1 MKKYIQNSKS
11 WKDLNKTLEGFTKS
25 KRSKLAGDIFEYLT
39 KLYLKTAPQYKTKLK
54 NVYLLNEVPNNI
66 KKKLNLPNTDEGI
79 DLIAETFD
87 KEYWAIQCKYR
98 SDPNET
104 LTVKGDLSTFNNLA
118 FTYCK
123 NITHAIVCATVN
135 KPPKKI
141 KLLKS
146 IGFETLETWLALDDG
161 DLFTQIK
168 AKAVGKIYKPT
179 ILRPRPH
186 QVAAIKK
193 TIDHFKSNERG
204 KIIMPCGTG
213 KSLTAFWIAKQM
225 GVKSI
230 LVAVPSLA
238 LLQQTLKVWTREFL
252 INGIEPEW
260 FCVCSDGTVK
270 DEQDDYVTDTADLG
284 IKVDTD
290 PSLIK
295 QFLKKKTSKIKV
307 VFTTYQSGRA
317 TAKGSKG
324 FTYDLG
330 IMDEAHKT
338 VGSKTKEMAHLLH
351 QKNVRIKK
359 CIFMTATERLF
370 RGDSDEFMSMDDPR
384 DYGSLI
390 YELSFKEAI
399 NSKPPIISDYKIIT
413 FGITTPEIE
422 EIYQSNKYLEVKK
435 VLKDITAREFA
446 TAIALRKAIKKL
458 KIKNAISFHRS
469 IRRADN
475 FRVQQDL
482 ITKIFPSYGKLK
494 SFHVRGDMPTSD
506 RAIQMRNFAEGEGL
520 MTNARCLTE
529 GVDLPA
535 IDCVVFTDPK
545 RSKVDIVQAAGRAL
559 RLSKGKKFGYILIP
573 IFIPDGADFNE
584 AAEEQGFDDV
594 AITVRAL
601 ATTDTRITEYLRV
614 ISEGKK
620 PRGGSPVDGIT
631 SVNSLYKIEAEEFDK
646 AIKLKVWDK
655 VSKSNYRSYEEAKEY
670 LKNLHIKNS
679 REYGKKIKQLPLDFP
694 YHPERVYKFN
704 GWISWGDFLGTGYQH
719 EKQFLDY
726 KDAKKIIHKLK
737 LLSQY
742 EHRDYA
748 RKNPVF
754 FMKNNLST
762 YPAGYYIK
770 RGTWVSWGDYLGHGR
785 VADQFKKFLN
795 YKKAKKL
802 VHQLKFKKARDFGE
816 YAKLGKLPSNIPS
829 APQNHYKDKG
839 WISWHDFLG
848 TGFIEIKDRNYF
860 NFEEAKKHVKKLKI
874 KSATDFR
881 EKRKNKIISSRMPP
895 KPYKTY
901 KNSGWVSWGDF
912 LGTGILSSNQI
923 KYINYD
929 DAKKLLSSKK
939 ISSLTD
945 YRKIIKKEFQNQIPI
960 NPSKNYKNKEW
971 KGWQDFIGKEIIS
984 TQKINKKY
992 ISFKRAKS
1000 LIQSLGVKDK
1010 KEFKKKKLNNIIPDT
1025 IPLKPGRFY
1034 KGKGW
1039 VNFKDFIGV
1048 HQYFGYNQAKKI
1060 IKKYN
1065 IKSAKEFAEQHRNNK
1080 FPKQMPYSPS
1090 YFYKKQWKSWPIF
1103 LSSNPANEKVRE
1115 FVKFSEAKK
1124 IVRKLKL
1131 NTLKDWQLY
1140 SKSRRPNNIPGHP
1153 DHIYKNKGWKDWP
1166 DFFGKK
1172 K

>member
-1 MKKYIQNSKS
+1 MNIKKIVHNATS
-11 WKDLNKTLEGFTKS
+11 WKDLNKTLESFTKS
-25 KRSKLAGDIFEYLT
+25 NRSKLAGDIFEYLT
-39 KLYLKTAPQYKTKLK
+39 KLYLETAPHYKSKLK
-54 NVYLLNEVPNNI
+54 KVYLLNEVPNNI

-98 SDPNET
+98 SNPNET

-168 AKAVGKIYKPT
+168 AKAVGKVYKPK
-179 ILRPRPH
+179 ILKPRTH

-193 TIDHFKSNERG
+193 TIEHFKSNERG

-230 LVAVPSLA
+230 LIAVPSLA

-284 IKVDTD
+284 IKIDTD

-324 FTYDLG
+324 FTYDFG

-351 QKNVRIKK
+351 QKNVKIKK
-359 CIFMTATERLF
+359 RIFMTATERLF
-370 RGDSDEFMSMDDPR
+370 RGDSDEFLSMDDPR

-594 AITVRAL
+594 AVTVRAL

-655 VSKSNYRSYEEAKEY
+655 VS
-670 LKNLHIKNS
+670 
-679 REYGKKIKQLPLDFP
+679 RENW
-694 YHPERVYKFN
+694 RNFN
-704 GWISWGDFLGTGYQH
+704 
-719 EKQFLDY
+719 
-726 KDAKKIIHKLK
+726 DAKNYIVKL
-737 LLSQY
+737 
-742 EHRDYA
+742 E
-748 RKNPVF
+748 
-754 FMKNNLST
+754 
-762 YPAGYYIK
+762 
-770 RGTWVSWGDYLGHGR
+770 
-785 VADQFKKFLN
+785 
-795 YKKAKKL
+795 
-802 VHQLKFKKARDFGE
+802 
-816 YAKLGKLPSNIPS
+816 
-829 APQNHYKDKG
+829 
-839 WISWHDFLG
+839 
-848 TGFIEIKDRNYF
+848 
-860 NFEEAKKHVKKLKI
+860 LKI
-874 KSATDFR
+874 
-881 EKRKNKIISSRMPP
+881 
-895 KPYKTY
+895 
-901 KNSGWVSWGDF
+901 
-912 LGTGILSSNQI
+912 
-923 KYINYD
+923 
-929 DAKKLLSSKK
+929 LL
-939 ISSLTD
+939 
-945 YRKIIKKEFQNQIPI
+945 F
-960 NPSKNYKNKEW
+960 
-971 KGWQDFIGKEIIS
+971 
-984 TQKINKKY
+984 
-992 ISFKRAKS
+992 
-1000 LIQSLGVKDK
+1000 
-1010 KEFKKKKLNNIIPDT
+1010 
-1025 IPLKPGRFY
+1025 
-1034 KGKGW
+1034 
-1039 VNFKDFIGV
+1039 
-1048 HQYFGYNQAKKI
+1048 
-1060 IKKYN
+1060 
-1065 IKSAKEFAEQHRNNK
+1065 
-1080 FPKQMPYSPS
+1080 
-1090 YFYKKQWKSWPIF
+1090 
-1103 LSSNPANEKVRE
+1103 
-1115 FVKFSEAKK
+1115 
-1124 IVRKLKL
+1124 
-1131 NTLKDWQLY
+1131 
-1140 SKSRRPNNIPGHP
+1140 
-1153 DHIYKNKGWKDWP
+1153 
-1166 DFFGKK
+1166 
-1172 K
+1172 

>member
-1 MKKYIQNSKS
+1 MKKYIQNAGS

-39 KLYLKTAPQYKTKLK
+39 KLYLETAPHYKSKLRK
-54 NVYLLNEVPNNI
+54 VYLLNEVPNNI

-168 AKAVGKIYKPT
+168 AKAVGKVYKPT
-179 ILRPRPH
+179 ILKPRPH

-193 TIDHFKSNERG
+193 TIEHFKSNERG

-359 CIFMTATERLF
+359 RIFMTATERLF

-384 DYGSLI
+384 DYGDLI

-422 EIYQSNKYLEVKK
+422 EIYESNKYLEVKK
-435 VLKDITAREFA
+435 ILKDITAREFA

-482 ITKIFPSYGKLK
+482 ITKILPSYGKLK

-601 ATTDTRITEYLRV
+601 ATTDTRIVEYLRV

-631 SVNSLYKIEAEEFDK
+631 SVNSLYKIEADEFDK
-646 AIKLKVWDK
+646 AIKLKVWNK
-655 VSKSNYRSYEEAKEY
+655 IATGNFRSYEETK
-670 LKNLHIKNS
+670 
-679 REYGKKIKQLPLDFP
+679 
-694 YHPERVYKFN
+694 
-704 GWISWGDFLGTGYQH
+704 
-719 EKQFLDY
+719 
-726 KDAKKIIHKLK
+726 
-737 LLSQY
+737 
-742 EHRDYA
+742 
-748 RKNPVF
+748 
-754 FMKNNLST
+754 
-762 YPAGYYIK
+762 
-770 RGTWVSWGDYLGHGR
+770 
-785 VADQFKKFLN
+785 
-795 YKKAKKL
+795 
-802 VHQLKFKKARDFGE
+802 
-816 YAKLGKLPSNIPS
+816 
-829 APQNHYKDKG
+829 
-839 WISWHDFLG
+839 
-848 TGFIEIKDRNYF
+848 
-860 NFEEAKKHVKKLKI
+860 
-874 KSATDFR
+874 
-881 EKRKNKIISSRMPP
+881 
-895 KPYKTY
+895 
-901 KNSGWVSWGDF
+901 
-912 LGTGILSSNQI
+912 
-923 KYINYD
+923 KYINLEKIKNKFEFFKRFKNGKIPLDIPKNID
-929 DAKKLLSSKK
+929 DVYANKGFINWPKLFDTYSIEQSDDSYLTPSQIAPLLGYKSRGKTVVETIKKFIKNIKDKK
-939 ISSLTD
+939 VLKKNVMGEIKIAYENSIIN
-945 YRKIIKKEFQNQIPI
+945 KIIKKEKILNSYDHNKILDRKKVCKFVKCSDDQLNNFANNLKIAGYWLAKTRNKKEPLFFKKDLIRYKSFFSKRKKLLKSNIQESKVNELAKFKINIESKGFRKKHNLKRISLQIPGGRLEHYQDKKKINEIIKEIEENQKILNDKNLIHISEIGYILGGRNYDFIHQAIKNKKI
-960 NPSKNYKNKEW
+960 NPIDYIWFKNGTKKTPYFVKSKIIIYLR
-971 KGWQDFIGKEIIS
+971 DYFTEIRRER
-984 TQKINKKY
+984 KFDNNLFLNRINDY
-992 ISFKRAKS
+992 LA
-1000 LIQSLGVKDK
+1000 G
-1010 KEFKKKKLNNIIPDT
+1010 KKLD
-1025 IPLKPGRFY
+1025 
-1034 KGKGW
+1034 
-1039 VNFKDFIGV
+1039 NFRG
-1048 HQYFGYNQAKKI
+1048 
-1060 IKKYN
+1060 
-1065 IKSAKEFAEQHRNNK
+1065 
-1080 FPKQMPYSPS
+1080 
-1090 YFYKKQWKSWPIF
+1090 
-1103 LSSNPANEKVRE
+1103 
-1115 FVKFSEAKK
+1115 
-1124 IVRKLKL
+1124 
-1131 NTLKDWQLY
+1131 
-1140 SKSRRPNNIPGHP
+1140 
-1153 DHIYKNKGWKDWP
+1153 
-1166 DFFGKK
+1166 
-1172 K
+1172 

>member
-1 MKKYIQNSKS
+1 MNIKKIIQSSKS

-39 KLYLKTAPQYKTKLK
+39 KLYLETAPHYKSKLRK
-54 NVYLLNEVPNNI
+54 VYLLNEVPNNI

-168 AKAVGKIYKPT
+168 AKTVGKVYKPT
-179 ILRPRPH
+179 ILKPRPH
-186 QVAAIKK
+186 QVVAIKK
-193 TIDHFKSNERG
+193 TIEHFKSNERG

-359 CIFMTATERLF
+359 RIFMTATERLF

-384 DYGSLI
+384 DYGDLM

-413 FGITTPEIE
+413 FGITTPEIQ
-422 EIYQSNKYLEVKK
+422 EIYESNKYLEVKK
-435 VLKDITAREFA
+435 ILKDITAREFA

-482 ITKIFPSYGKLK
+482 ITKIFPSYRKLK

-506 RAIQMRNFAEGEGL
+506 RAIQMRNFSEGEGL

-584 AAEEQGFDDV
+584 AAEEQGFDDI
-594 AITVRAL
+594 ALTVRAL

-614 ISEGKK
+614 IAEGKK
-620 PRGGSPVDGIT
+620 PKGGSPVDGIT

-655 VSKSNYRSYEEAKEY
+655 VAVVNFRKYEDAKKYVQQKKIYYLKDFRKLKIQNKIPKDIPYNPNQVYIDKWVDWGNFLGTGRVHNKNKKFISYKEVKKLVRSHNIKISADYYSFYKSYENKHLIPAIPNRSYKNKGWKNWIDFLGTNRGVSSEY
-670 LKNLHIKNS
+670 LNYTDARKIAKKLKCKSLSEYIIIGKKNKLPYGLPKYPGK
-679 REYGKKIKQLPLDFP
+679 RVYGKDWVSL
-694 YHPERVYKFN
+694 
-704 GWISWGDFLGTGYQH
+704 GDFLGTGRIADQ
-719 EKQFLDY
+719 Y
-726 KDAKKIIHKLK
+726 KKDIFVKFNEAKKTIKKFKLNRYVDF
-737 LLSQY
+737 L
-742 EHRDYA
+742 
-748 RKNPVF
+748 
-754 FMKNNLST
+754 NLIQFKKKPNTIPSSPQT
-762 YPAGYYIK
+762 YYIK
-770 RGTWVSWGDYLGHGR
+770 QW
-785 VADQFKKFLN
+785 
-795 YKKAKKL
+795 
-802 VHQLKFKKARDFGE
+802 
-816 YAKLGKLPSNIPS
+816 
-829 APQNHYKDKG
+829 KG
-839 WISWHDFLG
+839 WPDFLG
-848 TGFIEIKDRNYF
+848 
-860 NFEEAKKHVKKLKI
+860 
-874 KSATDFR
+874 
-881 EKRKNKIISSRMPP
+881 
-895 KPYKTY
+895 
-901 KNSGWVSWGDF
+901 
-912 LGTGILSSNQI
+912 
-923 KYINYD
+923 
-929 DAKKLLSSKK
+929 
-939 ISSLTD
+939 
-945 YRKIIKKEFQNQIPI
+945 
-960 NPSKNYKNKEW
+960 
-971 KGWQDFIGKEIIS
+971 
-984 TQKINKKY
+984 
-992 ISFKRAKS
+992 
-1000 LIQSLGVKDK
+1000 
-1010 KEFKKKKLNNIIPDT
+1010 KKK
-1025 IPLKPGRFY
+1025 
-1034 KGKGW
+1034 
-1039 VNFKDFIGV
+1039 
-1048 HQYFGYNQAKKI
+1048 
-1060 IKKYN
+1060 
-1065 IKSAKEFAEQHRNNK
+1065 
-1080 FPKQMPYSPS
+1080 
-1090 YFYKKQWKSWPIF
+1090 
-1103 LSSNPANEKVRE
+1103 
-1115 FVKFSEAKK
+1115 
-1124 IVRKLKL
+1124 
-1131 NTLKDWQLY
+1131 
-1140 SKSRRPNNIPGHP
+1140 
-1153 DHIYKNKGWKDWP
+1153 
-1166 DFFGKK
+1166 
-1172 K
+1172 